1 MTRRK
6 RPAAF
11 QPETRST
18 DGRYIGWM
26 RRNTRSSAGRAA
38 SQQMHGQPAL
48 LSSWTN
54 LERGTV
60 LDARMQTEDY
70 RDVSVQRGTYAHLL
84 VIRDQQRMHGHITVQ
99 GSRRFQ
105 MRRDMIGQADEGAQT
120 RPSSLQLSTLD

>member
-48 LSSWTN
+48 LLSWTN

-70 RDVSVQRGTYAHLL
+70 RDVCNDAHMPTSLSFVTSSGCMATSLLRVAEGFRCAGT
-84 VIRDQQRMHGHITVQ
+84 
-99 GSRRFQ
+99 
-105 MRRDMIGQADEGAQT
+105 
-120 RPSSLQLSTLD
+120 